1 MMSLPLMTC
10 SARMPVYTLLIG
22 MLIASDSKV
31 WIFNAQGAV
40 LFGLYLLGAMS
51 TMTVAKI
58 ISVFSARRGPMMPFT
73 MEMPPYRVPSWKL
86 MLVEIWS
93 PVKGFI
99 RKAGTIILFATVVLW
114 ALLNLPMR
122 SDADLVSAGIDPTDS
137 AAVSTYTMNNSIA
150 ASLGHGVEPVFDPL
164 GFDWKTN
171 VAVLS
176 SLAARE
182 TFVATLGQ
190 MSAAEDPEDPAS
202 RLEAARYDDGENKGE
217 KVFTPPTI
225 VALLIFFVYALQ
237 CTSTLAV
244 LRRETATWR
253 WPLIIFGAYSLLAWL
268 MAYLAHTI
276 AVWVW

>member
-1 MMSLPLMTC
+1 MAMLSSVACAIPGIMATRTMPSARQRFATMMSLLLMTC

-40 LFGLYLLGAMS
+40 LFGLYLLGAIS

-58 ISVFSARRGPMMPFT
+58 ISVFLCAPRPMMPFT

-137 AAVSTYTMNNSIA
+137 TAVSTYTMNNSIA
-150 ASLGHGVEPVFDPL
+150 ASLGQRRRTGL
-164 GFDWKTN
+164 R
-171 VAVLS
+171 S
-176 SLAARE
+176 AR
-182 TFVATLGQ
+182 L
-190 MSAAEDPEDPAS
+190 
-202 RLEAARYDDGENKGE
+202 RLEDQCGG
-217 KVFTPPTI
+217 VV
-225 VALLIFFVYALQ
+225 VAGRTRDVRRDAGPDVGGRG
-237 CTSTLAV
+237 S
-244 LRRETATWR
+244 LRTR
-253 WPLIIFGAYSLLAWL
+253 P
-268 MAYLAHTI
+268 
-276 AVWVW
+276 